1 MIAISSSIIWHLQ
14 VLQPYCQYVKKNLSF
29 QKYKSKDEH
38 YLMVLSIRDILQSS
52 QFQSFLKALDKA
64 WIMIGKLFV
73 LQQLNLPSVR
83 VRNNQHIAYFLN
95 IMETIKIF
103 NK

>member
-1 MIAISSSIIWHLQ
+1 
-14 VLQPYCQYVKKNLSF
+14 
-29 QKYKSKDEH
+29 
-38 YLMVLSIRDILQSS
+38 MVLSIRDILQSL
-52 QFQSFLKALDKA
+52 QFQSFQKALDKA

-83 VRNNQHIAYFLN
+83 VKNNKHIAYFLN